1 MRIRHVTWLVL
12 LISMAV
18 GFAGSLLSITAF
30 AGGGVS
36 KAPMFNWWNGEA
48 VVGQTVLHRSAD
60 GLKAGIKINAGYTDN
75 DRVLTLWFMVFNTP
89 EGCAGSPCTVNDLG
103 NPDAGADFLYG
114 GGIITTQKKAQF
126 GGSLATGDVSGSGFI
141 EFGVPPE
148 AVPGLIDPMNA
159 EVLLALHSHG
169 PSASG
174 EDLKMQISSFLGGCA
189 VFLGDGGFAGG
200 PEDVPDV
207 PGECSTI
214 MYSMHQ
220 P

>member
-1 MRIRHVTWLVL
+1 MRNRHVTWLVL

-18 GFAGSLLSITAF
+18 GFAGSLLSTTAF
-30 AGGGVS
+30 AKGGVS
-36 KAPMFNWWNGEA
+36 KAPIFNWWDGEA

-60 GLKAGIKINAGYTDN
+60 GLKADIKINTGYTDK
-75 DRVLTLWFMVFNTP
+75 DRVITLWFMVFNTP
-89 EGCAGSPCTVNDLG
+89 EGCAGSPCTPNDLG

-141 EFGVPPE
+141 EIGF
-148 AVPGLIDPMNA
+148 PGLAHALLDPMNA

-174 EDLKMQISSFLGGCA
+174 EDLKMQISSFLGGC
-189 VFLGDGGFAGG
+189 VFFLGEFGFAGG
-200 PEDVPDV
+200 PEDVPDE
-207 PGECSTI
+207 PGECSTF
-214 MYSMHQ
+214 MYSLHQ